1 MPICNSCQQFTNIED
16 ADPKTGDLF
25 CQKCEKKIMENG
37 RLVQSTP
44 VDESL
49 QKNWI
54 PTICLILFAFMTG
67 ATITSVYKAK
77 TARPPVIQEQASEDR
92 TLEEDIIN
100 PPEIVVIPPVLETT
114 IDILL
119 AEGVFL
125 GNTVSNMT
133 IDNPDLF
140 ALSEEGN
147 HFAVFENGLYFTIQ
161 KQVDVQNI
169 FYFFDDNNQLK
180 SVEYTLIPP
189 KEIEISSFVEDIAS
203 QLTEEFRLLEE
214 TETYY
219 LWEASDGFIGL
230 HRTQLFL
237 HITEKE
243 TTLMNIFS

>member
-1 MPICNSCQQFTNIED
+1 MPICNSCQQFTNIEK

-25 CQKCEKKIMENG
+25 CQSCEKKIMENG
-37 RLVQSTP
+37 RLVESTP
-44 VDESL
+44 VEEKL

-54 PTICLILFAFMTG
+54 PTICMILFAFMTG
-67 ATITSVYKAK
+67 ATIATVYKAK
-77 TARPPVIQEQASEDR
+77 MEAPPVMQEEISQDVSTEDV
-92 TLEEDIIN
+92 IN
-100 PPEIVVIPPVLETT
+100 PPEILVIPPVLEKT

-119 AEGVFL
+119 DDGVFL
-125 GNTVSNMT
+125 GNSVSNMT
-133 IDNPDLF
+133 IENPDMF

-147 HFAVFENGLYFTIQ
+147 HFAVFETGLYITIQ

-169 FYFFDDNNQLK
+169 FYFFDEDFKLK
-180 SVEYTLIPP
+180 SIEYTLFPP
-189 KEIEISSFVEDIAS
+189 NQIEISSFVEDIAS

-219 LWEASDGFIGL
+219 LWEASDGFVGL

-243 TTLMNIFS
+243 TTLRNIFR